1 MAAQDFERAARL
13 VEEAAEA
20 TLTRSELATFLRWMD
35 ALPAEQVRT
44 RPALGLYE
52 AWAHLMSGRRL
63 DEIEARLRALGA
75 EDELM
80 RIRAAPLHA
89 LLAVFQGQIPR
100 AAELARRALEQLPEQ
115 NSFLRS
121 VALLDLTIVHYAA
134 GNTAAGKQA
143 LADAYRTARASG
155 NVMIAVIALTHLA
168 EADMGEG
175 RLHQAEATYRQ
186 ALGLAVG
193 PDGRRLPIAGLALI
207 GLGELSREW
216 NRLDESV
223 RYVTEGI
230 ELGERWGQIGT
241 LDGYLTLARLRQAL
255 GDAEGADAALEAAR
269 ALVARWDSSHLY
281 DAAIQLLT
289 AQQWIM
295 QGKLER
301 AERWVEER
309 GLDAMPGSDAP
320 DQADVRA
327 SLQLRIRKYEWL
339 VLARLR
345 LAQGRAGE
353 ALALLDR
360 VEPLMQ
366 QRQRPGRVIE
376 VEVLRRWP
384 SRRRATSTRR

>member
-1 MAAQDFERAARL
+1 M
-13 VEEAAEA
+13 
-20 TLTRSELATFLRWMD
+20 
-35 ALPAEQVRT
+35 
-44 RPALGLYE
+44 
-52 AWAHLMSGRRL
+52 
-63 DEIEARLRALGA
+63 
-75 EDELM
+75 
-80 RIRAAPLHA
+80 
-89 LLAVFQGQIPR
+89 
-100 AAELARRALEQLPEQ
+100 
-115 NSFLRS
+115 
-121 VALLDLTIVHYAA
+121 ALLDLTIVHYAA

-193 PDGRRLPIAGLALI
+193 PDGQRLPIAGLALI

-281 DAAIQLLT
+281 DAAILLLT

-376 VEVLRRWP
+376 VEALKALAFEAQGDVRPGASLSGARPCHGRAGGLHAFV
-384 SRRRATSTRR
+384 RRRGFTHGEGAHPSDCARHCAGIRRPATGGDKIRTTSH